1 MISPSSAS
9 FLFPTLAKDATQ
21 ASTRVAIDGTKDIRF
36 TVFKVLKPSSK
47 GPAQILTNRVQA
59 PPICPSG
66 LVTNRVFEFI
76 HAFLARP
83 FHSPFKMVAQKVEPS
98 GSTGVY
104 QSCFDRVQCQAVLFY
119 PAAYLL

>member
-1 MISPSSAS
+1 GP
-9 FLFPTLAKDATQ
+9 
-21 ASTRVAIDGTKDIRF
+21 KDIRF

-47 GPAQILTNRVQA
+47 GPAQILTNRTQA
-59 PPICPSG
+59 PPICSPG

-83 FHSPFKMVAQKVEPS
+83 FHSPLKMVAQKVEPS

-104 QSCFDRVQCQAVLFY
+104 QPRSGASGAARPQTRSR
-119 PAAYLL
+119 PAKPCEAGRAGVHLPLEAGYTGPDHWTC